1 MRGSGLGR
9 RTLKMIPYYPS
20 PREIYQRLIE
30 SRGYPYKNNVEF
42 NRSRDRA
49 LISII
54 YLAGL
59 RVSETLRLRRSQ
71 FKFKPEYIEVEGIK
85 LSKSRVK
92 GKPRRVQYRN
102 ARLPLKGER
111 APLTNLVVDYITRLK
126 DDERLFKFES
136 NQRAWQIVK
145 AYFPEW
151 TTHWLRAF
159 CEDYL
164 YDRWGHDLLA
174 VADYVKVSPRTLEQ
188 YIRRRYERYPV
199 V

>member
-1 MRGSGLGR
+1 MRGSGVGR

-20 PREIYQRLIE
+20 PQEIYETLMKSEGPR
-30 SRGYPYKNNVEF
+30 YKTQPEF
-42 NRSRDRA
+42 YRSRDRA

-59 RVSETLRLRRSQ
+59 RVSEALRLRLSQ
-71 FKFKPEYIEVEGIK
+71 FSILKDYVEIRAIK

-92 GKPRRVQYRN
+92 GQPRRVQYRD

-111 APLTNLVVDYITRLK
+111 APLTRLVLDYISRLK
-126 DDERLFKFES
+126 GDEKLFKFET

-164 YDRWGHDLLA
+164 YTAWGNDLLA
-174 VADYVKVSPRTLEQ
+174 VADYVKVDPRTLQQ
-188 YIRRRYERYPV
+188 YIRKRYERYPV